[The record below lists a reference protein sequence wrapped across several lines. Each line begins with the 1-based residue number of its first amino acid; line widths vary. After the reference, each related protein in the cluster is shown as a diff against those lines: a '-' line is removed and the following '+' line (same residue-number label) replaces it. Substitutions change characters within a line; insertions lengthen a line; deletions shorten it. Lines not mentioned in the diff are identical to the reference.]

1 MDHPPSFDWLTA
13 SLTDNLE
20 AIVFRDLI
28 PSPHVQYTLYNIY
41 TQTSTD
47 SWIYLNTRPP
57 PPILNGPEW
66 EKTHIL
72 FLNYFIFLFTSLSY
86 LSTTKKTWIFL
97 GLPNFILKCFNLC
110 FNGKKCCIEKH
121 PLHFPRS
128 QLCETLKW
136 FLNAKGSRTKET
148 IGNLGKGIPP
158 TPLCEHIKIMST
170 FKVEK
175 KILII
180 YL

>member
-13 SLTDNLE
+13 SLTDNLDS
-20 AIVFRDLI
+20 IVFRDLI

-47 SWIYLNTRPP
+47 SWIYFNTPPTNPKRPR
-57 PPILNGPEW
+57 IRKKE
-66 EKTHIL
+66 HIFL
-72 FLNYFIFLFTSLSY
+72 LNYFIFLFTSLSY

-136 FLNAKGSRTKET
+136 FLNAKGSRTKEP
-148 IGNLGKGIPP
+148 IGNLGKVIPHP
-158 TPLCEHIKIMST
+158 PFVNILKSCQPSKL
-170 FKVEK
+170 K
-175 KILII
+175 KKS
-180 YL
+180 